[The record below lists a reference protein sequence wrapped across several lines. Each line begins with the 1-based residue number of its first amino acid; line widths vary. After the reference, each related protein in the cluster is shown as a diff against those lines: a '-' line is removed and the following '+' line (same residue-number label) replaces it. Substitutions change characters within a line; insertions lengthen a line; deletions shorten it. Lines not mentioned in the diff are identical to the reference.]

1 MADTIAPMDGPP
13 ESLPVGRF
21 GQVEAIGLEGP
32 DGDHAILVRQ
42 ADAHRLLLTSDSRG
56 SPREHLVV
64 TPLDD
69 DVDVRVDGDA
79 LAVWL
84 ASAPI
89 THSATSPVPGWAS
102 VAGLVL
108 LLLVVAFTII
118 GGAVALGWV
127 VELLGR

>member
-1 MADTIAPMDGPP
+1 M
-13 ESLPVGRF
+13 PVGRF
-21 GQVEAIGLEGP
+21 GQVEALGLEGP

-42 ADAHRLLLTSDSRG
+42 AGAHRLLLTSDSRG

-89 THSATSPVPGWAS
+89 APPASALVPAWAS
-102 VAGLVL
+102 VVGLASL
-108 LLLVVAFTII
+108 LLMVGFTII
-118 GGAVALGWV
+118 GAVVAFGWV
-127 VELLGR
+127 VQLFDS

>member
-1 MADTIAPMDGPP
+1 MADTIAAMDGPP

-42 ADAHRLLLTSDSRG
+42 AGAHRVLLTSDSRG

-69 DVDVRVDGDA
+69 EVDVRVDGDA

-89 THSATSPVPGWAS
+89 APPASSPVPGWAS
-102 VAGLVL
+102 LVGLAT

-118 GGAVALGWV
+118 GGAVAIGWV
-127 VELLGR
+127 IELVDR